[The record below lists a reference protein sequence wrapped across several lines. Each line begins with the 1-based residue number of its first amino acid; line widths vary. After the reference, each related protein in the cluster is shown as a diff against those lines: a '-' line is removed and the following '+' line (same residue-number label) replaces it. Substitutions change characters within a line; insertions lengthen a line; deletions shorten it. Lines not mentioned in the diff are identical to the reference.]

1 MNKKILITVAVLL
14 VLGLAVYYW
23 GFYKKPAPPPP
34 EQAVTD
40 IQNTVES
47 VNQKVAEG
55 IFATTTN
62 PLENVPDVN
71 PYKNTNPFSDIKT
84 NPFK

>member
-14 VLGLAVYYW
+14 VLGLAIYYW
-23 GFYKKPAPPPP
+23 GFYKKPAPATP

-40 IQNTVES
+40 IQSTVES
-47 VNQKVAEG
+47 VNQKISESV
-55 IFATTTN
+55 ATTTN

-71 PYKNTNPFSDIKT
+71 PYKDTNPFSDIKT
-84 NPFK
+84 NPF